1 MYSFTKPRK
10 KEAFSY
16 ETKLLFALFHTTLMI
31 LLIIE
36 FVLNYKI
43 WTYQDKTK
51 DYKTKNYD
59 LKLNIKKNKNKIFQ
73 INEQK
78 ILYDDLMTNN
88 LFLKDSIKNLF
99 DLVPD
104 KITLESARMSEK
116 KLILKGITPTKEVYK
131 YLLLAPLE
139 SIFHHTYTS
148 YYQQEN
154 GWFMFESTSTLELE
168 EETNE

>member
-59 LKLNIKKNKNKIFQ
+59 LKLNIKKK
-73 INEQK
+73 
-78 ILYDDLMTNN
+78 
-88 LFLKDSIKNLF
+88 
-99 DLVPD
+99 
-104 KITLESARMSEK
+104 
-116 KLILKGITPTKEVYK
+116 
-131 YLLLAPLE
+131 
-139 SIFHHTYTS
+139 
-148 YYQQEN
+148 
-154 GWFMFESTSTLELE
+154 
-168 EETNE
+168 

>member
-16 ETKLLFALFHTTLMI
+16 ETKLLFALFHTTLTI

-36 FVLNYKI
+36 FVLSYKI

-139 SIFHHTYTS
+139 SIFHHT
-148 YYQQEN
+148 
-154 GWFMFESTSTLELE
+154 
-168 EETNE
+168 